1 MPSEFYQL
9 WELLTSDIYTDA
21 PEYSERVQRIREL
34 LPKVKFSVERV
45 AEYLAESHATDKAN
59 NHYGDGPDDCS
70 YCDAVASV
78 LGPQDDDK
86 PTTEGLTRS
95 HCLDCEALATKREEN
110 CTCRYEGKD
119 QQ

>member
-1 MPSEFYQL
+1 MTSEFY
-9 WELLTSDIYTDA
+9 ELLELLQSDIYTDA
-21 PEYSERVQRIREL
+21 PEYSDRVQRIREL

-78 LGPQDDDK
+78 LGPQDDDD
-86 PTTEGLTRS
+86 E
-95 HCLDCEALATKREEN
+95 ATK
-110 CTCRYEGKD
+110 
-119 QQ
+119 